1 MLAKRFIAT
10 LLSFAMTAMLA
21 GCGGN
26 STSSAKEDNA
36 NAAPSQSTAAA
47 PPLEFAT
54 MDDPDL
60 LRYMED
66 SIYADLEAELGEDYV
81 VENVTAVYVPFVSD
95 EYKQEL
101 AYNSQENV
109 YFGYTLSELDQQF
122 QGARYIF
129 TTDENGKT
137 TVKEFEAYDDAYDQ
151 AIKNVAV
158 GTGVILICVTVSV
171 VSGGVGAAPVCAVF
185 AAAAKTGTIAALSG
199 GVISGAAAGAVKAYE
214 TGGDMEAVARE
225 AALKGSEGFKWGA
238 ITGALAGGVSEA
250 STLRNA
256 SKAAEAAKDGATVAK
271 SVPTPRESELAALQK
286 FGGKEQVTFLNGKEV
301 AYGTKGATRP
311 DILREVGGKLEAIE
325 VKNYDLVNNANG
337 LYSELEREVTAR
349 VANLPEGSLQRVVL
363 DVTGRGYD
371 DVLIETIKQGIWT
384 KLESVYPNIPIEI
397 MV

>member
-1 MLAKRFIAT
+1 MFAKRFIAT

-26 STSSAKEDNA
+26 STSSPKEDNS
-36 NAAPSQSTAAA
+36 APSQSTAAA

-151 AIKNVAV
+151 AIRNVAV

-185 AAAAKTGTIAALSG
+185 AAAAKTGTVAALSG

-250 STLRNA
+250 SALRNA
-256 SKAAEAAKDGATVAK
+256 SKAAEAAKGSATVAK

-337 LYSELEREVTAR
+337 LYAELEREVTAR
-349 VANLPEGSLQRVVL
+349 VANLPKGSLQRVVL

-371 DVLIETIKQGIWT
+371 DALIEAVKQGIWSR
-384 KLESVYPNIPIEI
+384 LGSVYPNIPIEI